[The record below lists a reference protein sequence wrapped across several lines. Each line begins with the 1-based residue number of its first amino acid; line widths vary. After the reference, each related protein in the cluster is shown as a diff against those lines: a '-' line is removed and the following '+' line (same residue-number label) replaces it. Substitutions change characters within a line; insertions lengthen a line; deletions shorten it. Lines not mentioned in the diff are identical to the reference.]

1 MSHQVFKMK
10 NYLAILSSILIITSC
25 DVEEGPFNTQEDC
38 AGVIG
43 GDNIC
48 GCTDMNAFNYGN
60 TVTYDDSTCCYIS
73 GCTNSLA
80 LNFDSLACFDDG
92 SCEYNGIYGCTDL
105 LASNYNPDATIDDSS
120 CIPYVKN
127 VLIEDFTG
135 HLCPNCPD
143 AARELDAIHSI
154 YGNQIIGIAIHVSTT
169 FARPYPASQGPSFQY
184 DFRTQWGHDWDTF
197 YGISAMGLPRGMVNR
212 IGYPNNH
219 KLGKDEWAT
228 EVSNEL
234 NKEVTFGIN
243 INTTTNFITIDSKV
257 LNNINGDYNLVI
269 CLTENNIINWQKDGQ
284 ENVEDYEH
292 NHVLKSVLTDESLS
306 TSTSYIAGE
315 QIEKIINYDLTA
327 LEQYNIDY
335 STSTAEIGN
344 GNAGDWNAS
353 NMSVIA
359 YIYNTN
365 TKEIVQVEEAHL
377 NN

>member
-1 MSHQVFKMK
+1 MK
-10 NYLAILSSILIITSC
+10 KYLAILSSILIITSC
-25 DVEEGPFNTQEDC
+25 DVEDAPFNTQKDC
-38 AGVIG
+38 AGIIG

-48 GCTDMNAFNYGN
+48 GCTNINAFNYDN
-60 TVTYDDSTCCYIS
+60 IATYDDSTCCYIA
-73 GCTNSLA
+73 GCTNPMA

-120 CIPYVKN
+120 CVPYVQN

-143 AARELDAIHSI
+143 AARELDAIHDI
-154 YGNQIIGIAIHVSTT
+154 YGDQIIGMAIHVSKS
-169 FARPYPASQGPSFQY
+169 FARPYPASQAPSFQY
-184 DFRTQWGHDWDTF
+184 DFRTQWGDNWDDF

-212 IGYPNNH
+212 IGYPDNH
-219 KLGKDEWAT
+219 KLSKDEWAT

-234 NKEVTFGIN
+234 NKEVDFGID
-243 INTTTNFITIDSKV
+243 INTTINAITISSKV
-257 LNNINGDYNLVI
+257 LNNINGDYNLVV
-269 CLTENNIINWQKDGQ
+269 CLTESNIINWQKDGQ
-284 ENVEDYEH
+284 DNIEDYQH
-292 NHVLKSVLTDESLS
+292 NHVLRTVLMDEELS
-306 TSTSYIAGE
+306 NSSNYISGQ
-315 QIEKIINYDLTA
+315 QIEALINYDLAA

-335 STSTAEIGN
+335 STNTAELGN
-344 GNAGDWNAS
+344 GNAGDWDAA